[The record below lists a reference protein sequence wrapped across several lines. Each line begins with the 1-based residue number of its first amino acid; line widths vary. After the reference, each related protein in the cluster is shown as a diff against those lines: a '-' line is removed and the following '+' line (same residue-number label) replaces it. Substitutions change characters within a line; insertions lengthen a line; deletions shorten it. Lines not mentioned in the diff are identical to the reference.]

1 MHGGKL
7 NMIYEEAFEKA
18 KQMIENEYQTV
29 TEVVEFSDYWIFLG
43 GAKNKGE
50 TIVGVPNLKITKD
63 TGSIEYFP
71 IPPIS
76 NLDLLDE
83 GISIYKI

>member
-1 MHGGKL
+1 MT
-7 NMIYEEAFEKA
+7 YEEAFEKA
-18 KQMIENEYQTV
+18 KQMIENEYQTI

-50 TIVGVPNLKITKD
+50 TIMGVPNIKISKKTNL
-63 TGSIEYFP
+63 IEYYP

-83 GISIYKI
+83 GISIYKID

>member
-1 MHGGKL
+1 MT
-7 NMIYEEAFEKA
+7 YEEAFEKA
-18 KQMIENEYQTV
+18 KQMIENEYQTI
-29 TEVVEFSDYWIFLG
+29 TEVVEFSDFWVFLG

-50 TIVGVPNLKITKD
+50 TIMGVPNIKISKKTNL
-63 TGSIEYFP
+63 IEYYP

-83 GISIYKI
+83 GISIYKID